1 MNKLQEI
8 QVSSTNDGVNNVF
21 DFEQHTLEINVR
33 LLHHMMHGSTALILS
48 QLDNCYQ
55 DCSLL
60 QASLL
65 CQSFTREASRKFFIG
80 TFTNIIRDVKY
91 FSFTNFQL
99 SFVPKNSNLILKSSK
114 PSLLAKS
121 SRKLLSWLWQLVLKT
136 SYQ

>member
-1 MNKLQEI
+1 MM
-8 QVSSTNDGVNNVF
+8 SAF
-21 DFEQHTLEINVR
+21 DFEQHTLEIKTHS
-33 LLHHMMHGSTALILS
+33 LHHAMHGSAALILS

-99 SFVPKNSNLILKSSK
+99 SFVPKNSKLILKFSK

-121 SRKLLSWLWQLVLKT
+121 SRKLLSWLWQLVLKNQL
-136 SYQ
+136 SIKQNLC